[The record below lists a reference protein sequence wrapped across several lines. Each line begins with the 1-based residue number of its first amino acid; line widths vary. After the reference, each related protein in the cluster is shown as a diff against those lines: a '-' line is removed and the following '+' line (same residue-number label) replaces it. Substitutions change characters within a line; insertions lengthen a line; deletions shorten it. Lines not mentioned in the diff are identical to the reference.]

1 MDTMSYVVSFLEKL
15 VNTPSPSGYTRE
27 AMELVRK
34 EAASFGYAS
43 SYNQKGGLIIE
54 VPGRSHRTLGLSAHV
69 DTLEPWYAPLRRRE
83 DLKLCL

>member
-34 EAASFGYAS
+34 EAASPAIT
-43 SYNQKGGLIIE
+43 KK
-54 VPGRSHRTLGLSAHV
+54 
-69 DTLEPWYAPLRRRE
+69 E
-83 DLKLCL
+83 D